1 MAHDLDVPPSGQSGA
16 DWASLYRTRG
26 NEVVHHR
33 PVFTGDVFER
43 VEVQGLGSTKK
54 KSIMVLQHPCALRTN
69 GVDLT
74 DRLLIAEVRTHPLIV
89 IKAWS
94 GHLSKMP
101 LPDLVPTVDSGKRH
115 QAAFFDQP
123 YFVAPENLYLAKRIA
138 CLSQVGVNLL
148 LQRWVHYN
156 SRATVP
162 TSTYQE
168 VSSPA
173 YEEAD
178 LIEEWCDECATD
190 EDFDIPKATADAV
203 KWLREDAG
211 AGLSRQRLLEDPQ
224 SRSTVR
230 RDMRAELRRQ
240 HEN

>member
-1 MAHDLDVPPSGQSGA
+1 MSFASGCESP
-16 DWASLYRTRG
+16 ASA
-26 NEVVHHR
+26 V
-33 PVFTGDVFER
+33 
-43 VEVQGLGSTKK
+43 
-54 KSIMVLQHPCALRTN
+54 
-69 GVDLT
+69 
-74 DRLLIAEVRTHPLIV
+74 
-89 IKAWS
+89 
-94 GHLSKMP
+94 
-101 LPDLVPTVDSGKRH
+101 
-115 QAAFFDQP
+115 
-123 YFVAPENLYLAKRIA
+123 
-138 CLSQVGVNLL
+138 
-148 LQRWVHYN
+148 VHYN